1 MTSTTADLLEGLET
15 FFDEGRIGFDLRE
28 GVLWNPAKTRLCL
41 LSNDFLT
48 GVYNAVKDEA
58 GPAWPVI
65 FKTCGR
71 IWGERIMRR
80 LEREAQVVGNLQ
92 IRELPVSMF
101 LRFFREYFVYH
112 GWGLMT
118 IDVSRAR
125 ETGIVTAALEDSI
138 FAEVIRDEDEFSDPM
153 IAGILAGML
162 SYMSGQDLD
171 GVQTECISRG
181 AEASRFVVTGAA
193 RLRGI
198 SEKIKSGMTH
208 EQVVET
214 V

>member
-1 MTSTTADLLEGLET
+1 MLATTDLLEGLEN
-15 FFDEGRIGFDLRE
+15 FFDEARLGFDLRE
-28 GVLWNPAKTRLCL
+28 GTLWNPAKTRLCL
-41 LSNDFLT
+41 LSTDFLT
-48 GVYNAVKDEA
+48 GVYAAVKDEA

-80 LEREAQVVGNLQ
+80 LEREAQTVGNLQ
-92 IRELPVSMF
+92 LREMPVTMF

-112 GWGLMT
+112 GWGLMA
-118 IDVSRAR
+118 IDVAQAR
-125 ETGIVTAALEDSI
+125 ETGIVTASLEDSI
-138 FAEVIRDEDEFSDPM
+138 FAEIIRDEENFSDPM

-162 SYMSGQDLD
+162 SHISGHELD
-171 GVQTECISRG
+171 CVQTECISRG

-193 RLRGI
+193 RLRGA
-198 SEKIKSGMTH
+198 EDKIKGGMTH
-208 EQVVET
+208 EQVVAS

>member
-1 MTSTTADLLEGLET
+1 MLATTDLLEGLEN
-15 FFDEGRIGFDLRE
+15 FFDEARLGFDLRE
-28 GVLWNPAKTRLCL
+28 GTLWNPAKTRLCL
-41 LSNDFLT
+41 LSTDFLS
-48 GVYNAVKDEA
+48 GVYAAVKDEA

-80 LEREAQVVGNLQ
+80 LEREAQTVGNLQ
-92 IRELPVSMF
+92 LREMPVTMF

-118 IDVSRAR
+118 IDVAQAR
-125 ETGIVTAALEDSI
+125 ETGIVVATLEDSI
-138 FAEVIRDEDEFSDPM
+138 FAEIIRDEEDFSDPL
-153 IAGILAGML
+153 IAGILAGM
-162 SYMSGQDLD
+162 MSHISGHELD
-171 GVQTECISRG
+171 CVQTECISRG

-198 SEKIKSGMTH
+198 DEKIKSGMTH
-208 EQVVET
+208 EEVVAS

>member
-1 MTSTTADLLEGLET
+1 MKVWRL
-15 FFDEGRIGFDLRE
+15 FDEGRIGFDLRE

-198 SEKIKSGMTH
+198 SEKN
-208 EQVVET
+208 QVRHDARAGC
-214 V
+214 

>member
-1 MTSTTADLLEGLET
+1 MTTTDLLEGLET

-198 SEKIKSGMTH
+198 SEKSSPA
-208 EQVVET
+208 
-214 V
+214 

>member
-1 MTSTTADLLEGLET
+1 
-15 FFDEGRIGFDLRE
+15 
-28 GVLWNPAKTRLCL
+28 
-41 LSNDFLT
+41 
-48 GVYNAVKDEA
+48 
-58 GPAWPVI
+58 
-65 FKTCGR
+65 
-71 IWGERIMRR
+71 MRR

-101 LRFFREYFVYH
+101 LRFFREYFIYH

-138 FAEVIRDEDEFSDPM
+138 FAEVIRDEEEFSDPM

-162 SYMSGQDLD
+162 SYLSGHDLD
-171 GVQTECISRG
+171 CVQTACISRG

>member
-1 MTSTTADLLEGLET
+1 MKVWRL
-15 FFDEGRIGFDLRE
+15 FDEGRIGFDLRE

-198 SEKIKSGMTH
+198 SEKSSPA
-208 EQVVET
+208 
-214 V
+214 

>member
-1 MTSTTADLLEGLET
+1 MMRATVDLLEGLEN
-15 FFDEGRIGFDLRE
+15 FFDESRLGFDLRE

-41 LSNDFLT
+41 LSTDFLS
-48 GVYNAVKDEA
+48 GVYTAVKDEA

-80 LEREAQVVGNLQ
+80 LEREAQTVGNLQ
-92 IRELPVSMF
+92 LREMPISMF

-118 IDVSRAR
+118 IDVSQAR
-125 ETGIVTAALEDSI
+125 ETGIVTAALEDSV
-138 FAEVIRDEDEFSDPM
+138 FAEVIRDEEDFSDPM

-162 SYMSGQDLD
+162 SHISGHDLD
-171 GVQTECISRG
+171 CVQTACISRG
-181 AEASRFVVTGAA
+181 AEASRFVVTGAG

-198 SEKIKSGMTH
+198 QDKIKSGMTH
-208 EQVVET
+208 EQVVAT

>member
-1 MTSTTADLLEGLET
+1 MTTTDLLEGLET

-198 SEKIKSGMTH
+198 SEKN
-208 EQVVET
+208 QVRHDARAGC
-214 V
+214 

>member
-1 MTSTTADLLEGLET
+1 
-15 FFDEGRIGFDLRE
+15 
-28 GVLWNPAKTRLCL
+28 
-41 LSNDFLT
+41 
-48 GVYNAVKDEA
+48 
-58 GPAWPVI
+58 
-65 FKTCGR
+65 
-71 IWGERIMRR
+71 
-80 LEREAQVVGNLQ
+80 
-92 IRELPVSMF
+92 
-101 LRFFREYFVYH
+101 
-112 GWGLMT
+112 MT

-138 FAEVIRDEDEFSDPM
+138 FAEVIRDEEEFSDPM

-162 SYMSGQDLD
+162 SYLSGHDLD
-171 GVQTECISRG
+171 CVQTACISRG